1 MNYEN
6 RIDTDKLTEQ
16 LNRLIKERD
25 KLNTQLENIKKET
38 NNLKNYWDSKT
49 SNSVFSNFE
58 ELYNGFQAQ
67 IDSFNGDIA
76 FLESSIKNYNE
87 YEEKANK
94 QIDEKIAI

>member
-6 RIDTDKLTEQ
+6 RIDTDKLNEQ
-16 LNRLIKERD
+16 LNRLKKERE
-25 KLNTQLENIKKET
+25 KLNNQLESIKKET
-38 NNLKNYWDSKT
+38 NNLKNYWETKT

-58 ELYNGFQAQ
+58 ELYDGFQEQ
-67 IDSFNGDIA
+67 IESFDGDIA